1 MWTQLLAKSLQI
13 IRLARKL
20 SICDVGALKVDSDTT
35 KEEEQ
40 QHRKEHN
47 KDF

>member
-1 MWTQLLAKSLQI
+1 MWTRLLATSSQI

-20 SICDVGALKVDSDTT
+20 SIRDVNALKADSDTT

-40 QHRKEHN
+40 QHRK
-47 KDF
+47 